1 MNQTNTQEEDILAL
15 LKEDETAEDKLIQTD
30 ISEEDLDRLLDRS
43 DLTITLP
50 GEIQAD
56 ESFPVKGP
64 GWEVVLPSSAG
75 GMLSSLNS

>member
-1 MNQTNTQEEDILAL
+1 MHTQEDDIMAL
-15 LKEDETAEDKLIQTD
+15 LKDDETAEDKLIQTD

-43 DLTITLP
+43 DLMITTP
-50 GEIQAD
+50 GETEPQAG
-56 ESFPVKGP
+56 EAFPVKGP

>member
-30 ISEEDLDRLLDRS
+30 ISDADLDRLLDRS
-43 DLTITLP
+43 DLTITAP
-50 GEIQAD
+50 GETQAA
-56 ESFPVKGP
+56 EAFPVKGP
-64 GWEVVLPSSAG
+64 GWEVVLPSSG